1 MFLYIIKLFVKTYI
15 MKKLFVA
22 FAFVLG
28 FAGIASAQTKTA
40 PAPVKAAKEVA
51 AKPAATTKTT
61 PAAASTTKTP
71 AAAKPVT
78 TAPAA
83 TTGGVK
89 LKADGTPDKRY
100 KATATNI
107 PLKKD
112 GTPDKRFK
120 GNK

>member
-1 MFLYIIKLFVKTYI
+1 
-15 MKKLFVA
+15 MKKLFLG
-22 FAFVLG
+22 FAFVLS

-40 PAPVKAAKEVA
+40 PTTAPTKVKEVA
-51 AKPAATTKTT
+51 VKPATTTKTT
-61 PAAASTTKTP
+61 PAASNTTKTP
-71 AAAKPVT
+71 A
-78 TAPAA
+78 TARSGA
-83 TTGGVK
+83 VK

-100 KATATNI
+100 KATSKNV

>member
-1 MFLYIIKLFVKTYI
+1 

-28 FAGIASAQTKTA
+28 FAGIASAQTKTVVT
-40 PAPVKAAKEVA
+40 PTKPAKEVA
-51 AKPAATTKTT
+51 AKPATTTKTT

-71 AAAKPVT
+71 TAAKTTT
-78 TAPAA
+78 TAPTA

-100 KATATNI
+100 KATATNV

>member
-1 MFLYIIKLFVKTYI
+1 

-28 FAGIASAQTKTA
+28 FASIASAQTKTA
-40 PAPVKAAKEVA
+40 VAPTKPAKEVA

-61 PAAASTTKTP
+61 PAATTATTKTP
-71 AAAKPVT
+71 
-78 TAPAA
+78 TAPKTATVKPTPA

-100 KATATNI
+100 KATTAPTG
-107 PLKKD
+107 PVKAD

-120 GNK
+120 ANKK

>member
-1 MFLYIIKLFVKTYI
+1 
-15 MKKLFVA
+15 MKKLLVA

-40 PAPVKAAKEVA
+40 VAPAKEAVS
-51 AKPAATTKTT
+51 KPAATTKTT

-71 AAAKPVT
+71 AAAKSV
-78 TAPAA
+78 PAA

-100 KATATNI
+100 KATATNV

>member
-1 MFLYIIKLFVKTYI
+1 

-28 FAGIASAQTKTA
+28 FTGMASAQTKTA
-40 PAPVKAAKEVA
+40 IAPAKPAKEVA
-51 AKPAATTKTT
+51 AKPLATTKTT
-61 PAAASTTKTP
+61 TAAASTTKTP
-71 AAAKPVT
+71 TAAKVAT
-78 TAPAA
+78 TNAAA

-100 KATATNI
+100 KATTTNV